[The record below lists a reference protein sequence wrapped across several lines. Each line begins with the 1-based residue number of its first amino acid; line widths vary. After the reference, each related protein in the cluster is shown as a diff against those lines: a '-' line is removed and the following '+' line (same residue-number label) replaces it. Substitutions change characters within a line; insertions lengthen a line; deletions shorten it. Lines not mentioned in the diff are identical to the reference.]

1 MCPILIC
8 VFPVDHMRYA
18 PARRTM
24 LFPSPVVPVIGNVDS
39 KADTVSQQQNEDSTG
54 AVLTKPNIERVIHH
68 TAEVGNQPRQS
79 LAQIGGDEQSKP
91 NNRNNAAEVK
101 NDICP

>member
-8 VFPVDHMRYA
+8 VFPVDYMRYA

-39 KADTVSQQQNEDSTG
+39 KADTVSQ
-54 AVLTKPNIERVIHH
+54 
-68 TAEVGNQPRQS
+68 
-79 LAQIGGDEQSKP
+79 
-91 NNRNNAAEVK
+91 
-101 NDICP
+101 